1 MMVRNFFMSNQV
13 VSDNYVAACVKSL
26 QEYDIGEPL
35 IMNSRAFAL
44 MGDEVEAPA
53 KGSVVG
59 EGIIAFSA
67 NLSGVNRSDAQN
79 AFLYATL
86 VANKR
91 YPLDSQ
97 GVEWYTLFREVM
109 TTAGWATTSKYCSD
123 MQVGGTSVRMD
134 KLVLEILG
142 SVIAGMAVPGPATA
156 LMLKVAGDAIA
167 ALQTR
172 DTALTLYERNL
183 LEHGVCGVTA
193 GACTEINGVT
203 VFAIGAVRF
212 KRKNTSTK
220 VMFVDVDIRNVDLY
234 RGELTFEKNDLVAEA
249 ARDVIAQKLIN
260 HMIKKLDYDI

>member
-1 MMVRNFFMSNQV
+1 MTNQV
-13 VSDNYVAACVKSL
+13 VSNNYVAACVKSL
-26 QEYDIGEPL
+26 EEYDLGEPL
-35 IMNSRAFAL
+35 VINSRAFAL
-44 MGDEVEAPA
+44 MGDDVEAPA
-53 KGSVVG
+53 KGSIVG
-59 EGIIAFSA
+59 EGLIAFRA
-67 NLSGVNRSDAQN
+67 NLSGVNRTDAQN
-79 AFLYATL
+79 AYLYASL

-109 TTAGWATTSKYCSD
+109 TNAGWAPTSKYFSD

-142 SVIAGMAVPGPATA
+142 SVIAGVAVPGPATA

-167 ALQTR
+167 ALQKR

-183 LEHGVCGVTA
+183 LQHGVCGVTA

-234 RGELTFEKNDLVAEA
+234 RGEATFEKNDMIAEA
-249 ARDVIAQKLIN
+249 ARDVIARKLID
-260 HMIKKLDYDI
+260 HTAKKLDYDI

>member
-1 MMVRNFFMSNQV
+1 MTNQV
-13 VSDNYVAACVKSL
+13 VNNNYVAACVKSL
-26 QEYDIGEPL
+26 EEYDLGEPL
-35 IMNSRAFAL
+35 VINSRAFAL
-44 MGDEVEAPA
+44 MGDDVEAPA
-53 KGSVVG
+53 KGSIVG
-59 EGIIAFSA
+59 EGLIAFSA
-67 NLSGVNRSDAQN
+67 NLSGVNRTDAQN
-79 AFLYATL
+79 AYLYASL

-109 TTAGWATTSKYCSD
+109 TNAGWAPTSKYFSD

-142 SVIAGMAVPGPATA
+142 SVIAGVAVPGPATA

-167 ALQTR
+167 ALQKR

-183 LEHGVCGVTA
+183 LQHGVCGVTA

-234 RGELTFEKNDLVAEA
+234 RGEATFEKNDMIAEA
-249 ARDVIAQKLIN
+249 ARDVIARKLID
-260 HMIKKLDYDI
+260 HTAKKLDYDI